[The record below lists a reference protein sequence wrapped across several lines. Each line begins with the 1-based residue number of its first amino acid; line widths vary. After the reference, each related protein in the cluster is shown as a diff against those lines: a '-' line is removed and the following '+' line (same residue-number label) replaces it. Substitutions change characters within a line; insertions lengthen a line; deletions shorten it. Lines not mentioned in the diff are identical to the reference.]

1 MRGADEENMAADPA
15 PLVWVVVVVV
25 GVGEVYIWRT
35 QNVADLA

>member
-15 PLVWVVVVVV
+15 PLVWVVVV